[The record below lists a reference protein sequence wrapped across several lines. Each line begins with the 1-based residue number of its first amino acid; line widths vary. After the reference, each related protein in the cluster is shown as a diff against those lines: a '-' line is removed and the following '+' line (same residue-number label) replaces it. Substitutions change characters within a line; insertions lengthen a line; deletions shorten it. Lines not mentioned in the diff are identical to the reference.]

1 MTFGVP
7 FGTPSFFFFPYNHQ
21 AMRASQFFLPTLRE
35 APTEAETASHRL
47 LLRAGFIKR
56 VSAGVY
62 SYLPLGLR
70 AIDKVRQIVRE
81 EANKAGSVELLMP
94 TLVPFELLE
103 ETGRDTVEVLYKTT
117 DRTGRPFALG
127 FTHEEVITDI
137 VRSFIHSYRD
147 MPITLYQIQTKFRDE
162 PRPRAGL
169 MRGKEFIMYDA
180 YSFDIDE
187 QACETAYEAQKQAY
201 IRMFQRMGLETLICD
216 AEAGDIGGGM
226 NQEFMVISEAGEDKV
241 LLDEKT
247 GYAANAERCDIGGDY
262 ELAMPA
268 SSPKA
273 ELVETPNK
281 RTVEEVTEFLNLK
294 PEHLVKTLLLKA
306 GDKNIAA
313 LIRGD
318 HELNPL
324 KLARRLG
331 VEKVDLMSAEQVMA
345 ITGAD
350 VGFAGP
356 IGLEDTIIIAD
367 NAIKPMKDFVVG
379 ANRDDMH
386 YMHVCHTR
394 DFSVDM
400 FDDIRLAQDG
410 DPSRSGGRLK
420 EIKGIE
426 VGHIFQL
433 GTKYSAAMGATFTT
447 PEGDIQPI
455 VMGCYGLGIGRTLQ
469 AIVEVSHDE
478 NGIILPVS
486 VAPFEVVLFT
496 ANAEDDA
503 QKQKAESI
511 YKDLIEEGIE
521 VLWDDREERAGVKF
535 KDADL
540 IGYPL
545 RVVCGRAMHEG
556 KIEIKWRHKSESELI
571 DLENASQTIAKMI
584 KEEKQRLNA

>member
-1 MTFGVP
+1 
-7 FGTPSFFFFPYNHQ
+7 
-21 AMRASQFFLPTLRE
+21 
-35 APTEAETASHRL
+35 
-47 LLRAGFIKR
+47 
-56 VSAGVY
+56 
-62 SYLPLGLR
+62 
-70 AIDKVRQIVRE
+70 
-81 EANKAGSVELLMP
+81 
-94 TLVPFELLE
+94 
-103 ETGRDTVEVLYKTT
+103 
-117 DRTGRPFALG
+117 
-127 FTHEEVITDI
+127 
-137 VRSFIHSYRD
+137 
-147 MPITLYQIQTKFRDE
+147 
-162 PRPRAGL
+162 
-169 MRGKEFIMYDA
+169 MYDA

-262 ELAMPA
+262 EVAIPA

-294 PEHLVKTLLLKA
+294 PENLVKTLLLKA

-356 IGLEDTIIIAD
+356 IGLEDTVIIAD

-386 YMHVCHTR
+386 YMHVYHTR
-394 DFSVDM
+394 DFSVEK

-410 DPSRSGGRLK
+410 DTSRSGGRLR

-447 PEGDIQPI
+447 SEGDIQPI

-496 ANAEDDA
+496 ANAEDNA

-511 YKDLIEEGIE
+511 YGDLIEEGIE
-521 VLWDDREERAGVKF
+521 VLLDDREERAGVKF

-571 DLENASQTIAKMI
+571 ELENASQTIAKMI
-584 KEEKQRLNA
+584 KKEKERLNA